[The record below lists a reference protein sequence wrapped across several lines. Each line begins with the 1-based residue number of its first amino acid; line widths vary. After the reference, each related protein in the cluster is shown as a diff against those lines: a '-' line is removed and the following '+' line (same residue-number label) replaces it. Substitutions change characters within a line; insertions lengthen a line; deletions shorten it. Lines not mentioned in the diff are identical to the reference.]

1 MFSNFVFPSAIPFSK
16 LQRPN
21 LTSRIRSNPSFEYDI
36 TQQCRKA
43 TLRFFVVK
51 EPARCCNVYLAIFH
65 KFVFSTDFQCCIS
78 YFQMYQTHILFVE
91 KADGRCCNVFL
102 QAMCFLR
109 YFDDVYVLLEMLQIH
124 DTFVVIT
131 CDSLL
136 T

>member
-1 MFSNFVFPSAIPFSK
+1 M
-16 LQRPN
+16 
-21 LTSRIRSNPSFEYDI
+21 
-36 TQQCRKA
+36 
-43 TLRFFVVK
+43 K
-51 EPARCCNVYLAIFH
+51 EPARCCNVYVAVCYM
-65 KFVFSTDFQCCIS
+65 FVFSTDFQCCIS